1 MLKLW
6 SDFLTYVVHNE
17 MQELEHS
24 LEAIIPF
31 YIAKKAARNYTM
43 LVPYINYETIDG
55 ISTFF
60 LKWSQRFL
68 KKDLTYGKDV
78 AVVLTMRCIMVTKV
92 G

>member
-1 MLKLW
+1 
-6 SDFLTYVVHNE
+6 

-31 YIAKKAARNYTM
+31 YIAKQAARNYTM

-60 LKWSQRFL
+60 LKWSQRF
-68 KKDLTYGKDV
+68 
-78 AVVLTMRCIMVTKV
+78 
-92 G
+92 